1 MKITIG
7 ANQFYWSRNET
18 FDFYQQLLNA
28 PVDRVYLGETICPKR
43 KELRH
48 EDWLE
53 IARQLSE
60 HGKQVVLSTLTLLE
74 SESDYR
80 QVKHIC
86 ANEHYLIE
94 ANDIAAVQIASEL
107 NKAFVLGPA
116 INIYSSA
123 TLDFLIKQGAVT
135 WVPPV
140 EIGHQ
145 QITGI
150 HDQAL
155 SSIELEIFAYGY
167 LPLAYSARCYSAR
180 HHHYQKDQC
189 QKVCIEYPEGIQ
201 ISSQDGE
208 PLFNLNGISTQS
220 GKITHLIDE
229 IPRMREMG
237 VNYVRLSPIQTG
249 FFETLTRYHKII
261 NGQPD
266 ELIPVASQA
275 CNGYWYA
282 EAGKDWHSY
291 S

>member
-7 ANQFYWSRNET
+7 ANQFYWNRNDT
-18 FDFYQQLLNA
+18 FDFYQQLLSA
-28 PVDRVYLGETICPKR
+28 PVERVYLGETICPKR

-53 IARQLSE
+53 IARQLTD

-74 SESDYR
+74 SEADYR
-80 QVKHIC
+80 QVRQIC
-86 ANEHYLIE
+86 ANDHYLIE

-107 NKAFVLGPA
+107 NKPFVLGPA
-116 INIYSSA
+116 INVYSSA
-123 TLDFLIKQGAVT
+123 TLDFLVRQGAVT

-145 QITGI
+145 QIATI
-150 HDQAL
+150 HAQAL
-155 SSIELEIFAYGY
+155 SSVELEIFAYGY

-180 HHHYQKDQC
+180 HRHYQKDQC
-189 QKVCIEYPEGIQ
+189 QKICIDYPEGIP

-220 GKITHLIDE
+220 GKITHLIDA
-229 IPRMREMG
+229 IPTMQQMG
-237 VNYVRLSPIQTG
+237 TDYVRLSPIQNG
-249 FFETLTRYHKII
+249 FFETISRYHKMI

-266 ELIPVASQA
+266 KLIAVASQS

-282 EAGKDWHSY
+282 EAGKDWV
-291 S
+291 